1 MNCPRGILWRPSFF
15 MPTASDSFQ
24 AEYEVDCAA
33 LDETKEKLISV
44 RGYVIASPSAWPSG

>member
-1 MNCPRGILWRPSFF
+1 